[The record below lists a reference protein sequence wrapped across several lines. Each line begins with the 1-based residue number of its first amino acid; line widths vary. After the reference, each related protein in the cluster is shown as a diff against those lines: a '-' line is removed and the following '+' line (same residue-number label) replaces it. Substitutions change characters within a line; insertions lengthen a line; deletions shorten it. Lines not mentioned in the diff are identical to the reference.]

1 MQRKLLTVI
10 TEEAL
15 ERPLGKIIRKAGARG
30 FTVTEARGEGARGLR
45 APGVEKGANIRV
57 EIICEATVAREI
69 AEILHRQYFDD
80 FAMVLYLQD
89 VEVIRGDKF

>member
-15 ERPLGKIIRKAGARG
+15 ERQLSRIIKDAGARG
-30 FTVTEARGEGARGLR
+30 YTVTDARGEGRRGVR
-45 APGVEKGANIRV
+45 TPGVEKGANIRV
-57 EIICEATVAREI
+57 EVICEDGVARRI
-69 AEILHRQYFDD
+69 ADILHRQFFKD

-89 VEVIRGDKF
+89 VEVIRSDKF

>member
-15 ERPLGKIIRKAGARG
+15 ERRVIECVKAEGAKGYTLTDARG
-30 FTVTEARGEGARGLR
+30 AGSRGVRSADF
-45 APGVEKGANIRV
+45 EKGGNVRIEV
-57 EIICEATVAREI
+57 ICDDDTARRI
-69 AEILHRQYFDD
+69 AGVLHARYFNN

-89 VEVIRGDKF
+89 VEVLRPDKF